1 MEDGLIF
8 RQCVKDKVV
17 DPSAANQ
24 QILASDEDEGETE
37 YGKLLSGF
45 SKKERKKILRKLAKM
60 DSSEEGG
67 GRGEKKRKRK
77 EKLKGKKSRRKKHC
91 HHSSS
96 RSSTESETDSS
107 SQEERT
113 KRKRSK
119 VKAKCDKP
127 DSSSEEERKKRKRS
141 KVKAKQESESSSG
154 KKRKRSKVK
163 RQPSPGSGE
172 EWKRKKR
179 LKCEVKSG
187 GEGVWVESKTVRRM
201 YEGRRESHEYE
212 DKHRLELKRHERDSI
227 DRKRNMYSERRK
239 EDCSLDGRKRCDS
252 DSGDGERAKDKT
264 YRRCEY
270 NKHHHR
276 TH

>member
-1 MEDGLIF
+1 M
-8 RQCVKDKVV
+8 

-60 DSSEEGG
+60 DSSEGGG
-67 GRGEKKRKRK
+67 GRGEKRKRK
-77 EKLKGKKSRRKKHC
+77 EKLKGKKSRRKKHY

-96 RSSTESETDSS
+96 RSSSESETDSS

-141 KVKAKQESESSSG
+141 KVKAKHDYSSESESESSSD

-163 RQPSPGSGE
+163 KQHSPGSGE

-179 LKCEVKSG
+179 LQCEVKSG
-187 GEGVWVESKTVRRM
+187 SEGVWVESKTVRRM
-201 YEGRRESHEYE
+201 YEGRRQSHEYE
-212 DKHRLELKRHERDSI
+212 DKHRLELKKRHERDSI

-239 EDCSLDGRKRCDS
+239 EEDRSLDGRRRCDS
-252 DSGDGERAKDKT
+252 DLGDGERAKDRT
-264 YRRCEY
+264 NRRHEY
-270 NKHHHR
+270 KHHHR